1 MGHWSVARQITPR
14 HISFTNNENVIFVE
28 HSTSKCVS
36 MEPLPVEAY
45 TWLVKN
51 LSWEGDTVVDVG
63 SKRGYVMVASL
74 KEGRNAVW
82 LSTASECELAS
93 LQTRVST
100 PCEAVKLKVGNLHS
114 I

>member
-14 HISFTNNENVIFVE
+14 HISVTNNDNVKFVE
-28 HSTSKCVS
+28 HSTSQCVR
-36 MEPLPVEAY
+36 MESLPVEGY

-51 LSWEGDTVVDVG
+51 LSLEGVTVVDVG
-63 SKRGYVMVASL
+63 SKRGYAIVASL

-93 LQTRVST
+93 LQTRVS
-100 PCEAVKLKVGNLHS
+100 ALL
-114 I
+114 